1 MAKRN
6 RVIYQ
11 SELLMVSPSATGNQN
26 LNGDGRPGES
36 LLRQVK
42 RIQNINYGFSINRTE
57 TYQYGQLARIG
68 SSALNPPTVSLDFS
82 YYLTDGKNEHLL
94 GFDNADSSNFIHKNF
109 INDAEGKNYYVYT
122 GPEGRDAIAAGG
134 TPSQNIAKIEAQ
146 SNDSKSVIAIGN
158 GFVTNYS
165 VNAAIGGMPTASVSV
180 EGANITA
187 DAGRAGTNPAIDP
200 ISGTQY
206 TNKYQIPN
214 EYIVTGDGPSCLLP
228 GDIEVD
234 LGDASLL
241 SAVTDGAAATA
252 SHIQSVAIDLPLSRT
267 TLHRLGNSFGYAKL
281 LDVPI
286 RATVSISAILA
297 DKKSSSKSLFTELF
311 AQNRTDL
318 TVALREP
325 SSAGSRQGD
334 KKVVFTFN
342 NAVLES
348 ENYTMSIGDNRTVD
362 YVFST
367 TVGDP
372 SAANAAGSSAGS
384 VQMTSS
390 GVYEL
395 LQVIETGVS
404 TDTANTKLN
413 DIAYGHAVA
422 ANDEVL
428 VVGASGF
435 VHGSNLELGA
445 AYIYKNQ
452 KGMYTQQQLT
462 SGQEQAAGLSNSDYL
477 LSDDSDRDANFG
489 FDVAVSPQNL
499 IAVAQRGH
507 DTDIAGESYDQTSAV
522 AIYHPNSDST
532 SWTINDVVTGVI
544 DAADTIHLGKS
555 LVFDKELSG
564 TAQWLAAGAPLA
576 GSGVNEMG
584 DVHVRYGTK
593 GETNSFA
600 GYKLPKTST
609 EIVGATPHDANERF
623 GTSVA
628 MHNGRIVVGAP
639 GLTGQ
644 SGVAYVYAADG
655 TGPHT
660 AAASWVE
667 VAALS
672 GYKAEMG
679 DATPALGAS
688 VDIYGNTIV
697 VGAPSGKASDAG
709 CAVVFTSHHAS
720 PYYRGWEY
728 AATLTASDAQNGDN
742 FGASVSMP
750 NRSTIVVGTPHEDEI
765 NTNAGAVYV
774 FTGAGS
780 SWTQTQK
787 VTYSGS
793 AAGDPRP
800 AFGSDS
806 SSLAATQKEIF
817 VGGKAQTAGTAERVI
832 RYRI

>member
-1 MAKRN
+1 
-6 RVIYQ
+6 
-11 SELLMVSPSATGNQN
+11 MVSPSATGNQN

-36 LLRQVK
+36 LLRQIK
-42 RIQNINYGFSINRTE
+42 RIQSINYGFSINRTE

-109 INDAEGKNYYVYT
+109 INDAEGKNYYIYT

-146 SNDSKSVIAIGN
+146 SDDSKSVIAIGN

-241 SAVTDGAAATA
+241 SAVTDSAATTA

-267 TLHRLGNSFGYAKL
+267 TLNRLGNSFGYAKL

-311 AQNRTDL
+311 ALNRTDL

-325 SSAGSRQGD
+325 SSAGSRQGN
-334 KKVVFTFN
+334 KKVVFTLN

-404 TDTANTKLN
+404 TDTSNKKFN
-413 DIAYGHAVA
+413 DIAYGTAIA
-422 ANDEVL
+422 ANNEVL
-428 VVGASGF
+428 AVGASGF
-435 VHGSNLELGA
+435 SNDGYEFGA
-445 AYIYKNQ
+445 VYIYKNQ
-452 KGMYTQQQLT
+452 KGAYLQQQLT
-462 SGQEQAAGLSNSDYL
+462 SGQERAAGLSNLTYL
-477 LSDDSDRDANFG
+477 PTERSEMDSNFG
-489 FDVAVSPQNL
+489 FDVAVSPQSL
-499 IAVAQRGH
+499 IAVGTR
-507 DTDIAGESYDQTSAV
+507 AGEDAVTQSSV
-522 AIYHPNSDST
+522 AILHPNDDST
-532 SWTINDVVTGVI
+532 TWTVNDVVTGI
-544 DAADTIHLGKS
+544 LDADDTIHLGQS
-555 LVFDKELSG
+555 LAFDKETSG
-564 TAQWLAAGAPLA
+564 SSQWLVAGAPLA
-576 GSGVNEMG
+576 GSGTNEMG
-584 DVHVRYGTK
+584 NAHVRYGTK
-593 GETNSFA
+593 GEVNSFV
-600 GYKLPKTST
+600 GYPLDMTNT
-609 EIVGATPHDANERF
+609 EVAGATVHDANERF
-623 GTSVA
+623 GSSVS
-628 MHNGRIVVGAP
+628 MQNGRIVVGAP
-639 GLTGQ
+639 SYSSQ

-667 VAALS
+667 VAQLS
-672 GYKAEMG
+672 GNKAEMG

-728 AATLTASDAQNGDN
+728 AATLTASDAQDVDN
-742 FGASVSMP
+742 FGACVSMP
-750 NRSTIVVGTPHEDEI
+750 NRNTIVVGAPREDEI
-765 NTNAGAVYV
+765 NTNAGAMYV

-817 VGGKAQTAGTAERVI
+817 VGGKAQTPGTAERVI